1 MSFPSRGITIPKK
14 LQRGIFI
21 LSSLLLVYHPIYAK
35 PSVLPLK
42 FLGALPQDETL
53 HLTVWLKLQ
62 NESALKKKIQEIY
75 DPRNPS
81 YQHFLTKAQFDKS
94 YAPSP
99 STRAALTDYF
109 EQHGFHVHPKNRFAL
124 ELTGDVKT
132 IEQLFHVKLNRY
144 RYAGKEVYYSVLEP
158 ELNAKLSSNISEI
171 TGFSN
176 LPQFKPFFLKGTPS
190 YLPSTTSLNGF
201 TGAELQTAYNV
212 ADIPLVDGVTI
223 DGAGQTIV
231 LVDGCT
237 GATVNQLIDS
247 TNTFI
252 GDAAGL
258 QPQLTYG
265 ENFVVMVNGHT
276 LTSSQLDDPICVQDS
291 GWGPEISLD
300 VQASHTMAPGAKT
313 VLVIDDQLDIA
324 TVIDTITRS
333 ETHSIA
339 GFDNANVL
347 SNSWGAVETS
357 GAFPNYETA
366 LQLAAASGLSVNF
379 STGDC
384 GDDTDPQ
391 QHCGNP
397 PYPSETLTAAVNYPA
412 SSSWSTAVGGTSLFV
427 DNAWRYAFE
436 TGWGNTQSESG
447 QYAFYAGAGGGISQL
462 HAIPSWQADT
472 IKGFV
477 AGGYASPIA
486 NYRALPD
493 IAMLADNMT
502 GLLIYDE
509 YDCHGSCGSIGGTS
523 LSSPLFA
530 GVLTRINQA
539 RTLKHMPLLGVSASY
554 LYEQNPVLSKANA
567 LNTIIPPHLVVDG
580 ALAPSSIGVSD
591 APPSSFA
598 MRLAADVFY
607 TVFSWDSSLRIEPSA
622 QPWNDIAGAGSP
634 NVPNFVTT
642 MMTL

>member
-1 MSFPSRGITIPKK
+1 MSFPSRSITISKK
-14 LQRGIFI
+14 LQNGLFI
-21 LSSLLLVYHPIYAK
+21 LTSLLLVPHQIYAK
-35 PSVLPLK
+35 PSLLPLK
-42 FLGALPQDETL
+42 FLGVLPQEQTL

-62 NESALKKKIQEIY
+62 NEARLKEKIQEIY
-75 DPRNPS
+75 DPRSPS
-81 YQHFLTKAQFDKS
+81 YQHFLTKAQFDES
-94 YAPSP
+94 YAPLS
-99 STRAALTDYF
+99 STRNALTDYF
-109 EQHGFHVHPKNRFAL
+109 KQHGFDVRPKNRFAL

-144 RYAGKEVYYSVLEP
+144 RYAGQEMYHSMLKP
-158 ELNAKLSSNISEI
+158 ELNATLSANISEI

-176 LPQFKPFFLKGTPS
+176 LPQFKPFFLKGAANYFPT
-190 YLPSTTSLNGF
+190 TTSLNGF
-201 TGAELQTAYNV
+201 TGAQLQTAYNV
-212 ADIPLVDGVTI
+212 ADIPLI
-223 DGAGQTIV
+223 DGTSIDGTGQTIV

-237 GATVNQLIDS
+237 RATVNQLIDGA
-247 TNTFI
+247 NTFI

-258 QPQLTYG
+258 QPRLTYG
-265 ENFVVMVNGHT
+265 QNFVVMVNGQT
-276 LTSSQLDDPICVQDS
+276 LTSSQLNDPICREDS
-291 GWGPEISLD
+291 GWGPEINLD
-300 VQASHTMAPGAKT
+300 IQASHTMAPGAKT

-333 ETHSIA
+333 ETHSLA

-384 GDDTDPQ
+384 GDDTNPQ

-427 DNAWRYAFE
+427 DDAWHYAFE

-462 HAIPSWQADT
+462 YPIPSWQAGT
-472 IKGFV
+472 IKGFE
-477 AGGYASPIA
+477 AGGYTSPIS

-493 IAMLADNMT
+493 IAMLADNVT
-502 GLLIYDE
+502 GLLVYDE
-509 YDCHGSCGSIGGTS
+509 YDCRGLCGPIGGTS

-539 RTLKHMPLLGVSASY
+539 RMLKNMPLLGVSASY
-554 LYEQNPVLSKANA
+554 LYEKNPVLSKANA
-567 LNTIIPPHLVVDG
+567 LSTIIPPHLVVDG
-580 ALAPSSIGVSD
+580 AVLPSSINVNNAPSS
-591 APPSSFA
+591 SFA
-598 MRLAADVFY
+598 IRLSSDIFY
-607 TVFSWDSSLRIEPSA
+607 TIFSWDSSLRIEPST
-622 QPWNDIAGAGSP
+622 QPWSDIVGVGSP
-634 NVPNFVTT
+634 NVPYFVTT